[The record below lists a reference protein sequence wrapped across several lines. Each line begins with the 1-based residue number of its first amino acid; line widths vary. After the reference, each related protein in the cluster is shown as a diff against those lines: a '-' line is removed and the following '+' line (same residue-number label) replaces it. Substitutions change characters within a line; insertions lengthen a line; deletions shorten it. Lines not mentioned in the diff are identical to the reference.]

1 MILNFEQSSLQ
12 KRDIYKKR
20 KKLILNNKSKNL
32 LSYTAMIRSWRRYT
46 FFFSLCYTWNHRSRR
61 KESRQKQSNL
71 LEGSLT
77 LRWNYEDYSRLRCH
91 FVLKMPPMRGKW
103 VLVLNTF
110 YLSCNKLEQNRGM
123 SLAVFFRSMKIQVR
137 THACFIYVSGVR
149 WVKQE
154 FLYLI
159 HSVSL
164 CRAQS
169 STKWIKQPLVV
180 CHIWRWEELQ
190 WNMTSIMLSQNSHKN
205 SSNVENVNQHRIFT
219 EKIHILYL

>member
-1 MILNFEQSSLQ
+1 M
-12 KRDIYKKR
+12 
-20 KKLILNNKSKNL
+20 
-32 LSYTAMIRSWRRYT
+32 MRSRLRYT
-46 FFFSLCYTWNHRSRR
+46 LFFSLNYTWNHRSRR

-77 LRWNYEDYSRLRCH
+77 LRWNYEDYLRLSCH
-91 FVLKMPPMRGKW
+91 FVLKMQPMRGIW
-103 VLVLNTF
+103 VLVLSTF
-110 YLSCNKLEQNRGM
+110 CWSCNKLEPNRGM

-137 THACFIYVSGVR
+137 THACFIYVWGVR

-159 HSVSL
+159 PSVSL

-180 CHIWRWEELQ
+180 CHIWTWEELQ